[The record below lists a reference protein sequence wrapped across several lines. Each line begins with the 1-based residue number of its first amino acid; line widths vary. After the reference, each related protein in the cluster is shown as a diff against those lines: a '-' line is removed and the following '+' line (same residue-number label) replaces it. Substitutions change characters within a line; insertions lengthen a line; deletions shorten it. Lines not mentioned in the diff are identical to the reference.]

1 MITSFLTAGAAC
13 VTAIGVWLAIRI
25 TSKRPALP
33 YPPGPRRLPIV
44 GNAFDIDLKEPHV
57 TYTKWAKI
65 YGDIVYSRMF
75 GQDVIIVNSERMARL
90 LADQRSSIYSD
101 RPHSPIYR
109 LFGSH
114 HMTPLLE
121 YGKEWKT
128 HRKLLHLS
136 LRHDVIDRY
145 HELHLR
151 NAH

>member
-25 TSKRPALP
+25 TSKRSALP

-57 TYTKWAKI
+57 TYTKWAKS

-101 RPHSPIYR
+101 RPHSPIY
-109 LFGSH
+109 
-114 HMTPLLE
+114 PLAAI
-121 YGKEWKT
+121 T
-128 HRKLLHLS
+128 
-136 LRHDVIDRY
+136 
-145 HELHLR
+145 
-151 NAH
+151 